1 MANFYMDFDLIKKYP
16 NKYNLTPSNIEK
28 LKILNWEELK
38 KYSHYERKIT
48 DGDEWWYNFEGC
60 NLNNYIY
67 NDFSKFWIAFN
78 KRNNR
83 IVYGFTTYFDREE
96 YTFNE
101 FYQIKDI
108 NQERD
113 LYVQVNAIRYLNML
127 LDKGILGFDDPK
139 SEIADEKQE
148 LVTFRWATKFTGDFY
163 DIDYK
168 ECKNIILD
176 SLRISTI
183 NEDNRIKP
191 IPFDIKVGGQGGC
204 RIIPS
209 VSADKYLMGC
219 NRCGNGI

>member
-1 MANFYMDFDLIKKYP
+1 M
-16 NKYNLTPSNIEK
+16 
-28 LKILNWEELK
+28 NWEELK
-38 KYSHYERKIT
+38 KYSHYERRIT
-48 DGDEWWYNFEGC
+48 DGDEWWYHFEGC

-148 LVTFRWATKFTGDFY
+148 LVIVQSLTRFTGDFY
-163 DIDYK
+163 DVDYSTY
-168 ECKNIILD
+168 KNIILN
-176 SLRISTI
+176 SIRISTI
-183 NEDNRIKP
+183 DKDNKTKL
-191 IPFDIKVGGQGGC
+191 IPFDIKIGGKGSC
-204 RIIPS
+204 RIIPGLP
-209 VSADKYLMGC
+209 ADEYLISYRRVTMGYKL
-219 NRCGNGI
+219 NLENYEVRINL